1 MATEIDRWLRETERQ
16 VTDRQ
21 VATLLATF
29 IFLNTSIHKFY
40 NQLRFCVFVSL
51 LLFSLILGYF
61 FTRKFLGVPFSITIG
76 IWMFTYCPFSFK
88 IKMQVYVKTK
98 VNNELIQ
105 LCQNTFALCCVVK
118 SKTKIGEV
126 NINKNHSFFIH
137 DNALS

>member
-1 MATEIDRWLRETERQ
+1 
-16 VTDRQ
+16 
-21 VATLLATF
+21 
-29 IFLNTSIHKFY
+29 
-40 NQLRFCVFVSL
+40 
-51 LLFSLILGYF
+51 
-61 FTRKFLGVPFSITIG
+61 
-76 IWMFTYCPFSFK
+76 MFTYCPFSFK

-126 NINKNHSFFIH
+126 NINKNHSIFIH